1 MVKSMT
7 GFGRYEYSDEKC
19 KCSVEIKSV
28 NHRYLDLSIKMP
40 KRLGFFEATVRNV
53 LKESIKRGKVDVFI
67 TYEDLEE
74 QNVNIRYNKQVAA
87 KYMEYLNQ
95 IAEDFGLENDTRVST
110 LSRYPEVFEADEA
123 EVDEEAI
130 ERVLTLTTRKAAESF
145 SESREREG
153 ENLKADLL
161 GKLDEMTSSVEFIT
175 EKSPVIIEEYRQK
188 LTAKVEELLGDNTVD
203 ENRIL
208 TEVTI
213 FADKSCVDEELV
225 RLKSHIKATKDTLNA
240 GGEVGRKLD
249 FIAQEMNREANTTL
263 SKTTDLEIANA
274 AIDLKTCIEK
284 VREQIQN
291 LE

>member
-74 QNVNIRYNKQVAA
+74 QSVNIRYNKQVAA

-130 ERVLTLTTRKAAESF
+130 EKVLTLTAKKAAENF
-145 SESREREG
+145 AESRMREG

-161 GKLDEMTSSVEFIT
+161 GKLDEMLTAVDFIT

-225 RLKSHIKATKDTLNA
+225 RLRSHIKATKDTLEA

-274 AIDLKTCIEK
+274 AIDLKTSIEK

>member
-7 GFGRYEYSDEKC
+7 GFGRYEYSDESC

-40 KRLGFFEATVRNV
+40 KRFSFFETSVRNL
-53 LKESIKRGKVDVFI
+53 LKDYIKRGKVDVFI

-74 QNVNIRYNKQVAA
+74 QSVNIRYNKAIAA
-87 KYMEYLNQ
+87 KYMEYLEQ
-95 IAEDFGLENDTRVST
+95 MAKDFNLENDIRVST
-110 LSRYPEVFEADEA
+110 LSRYPEVFDTDEA
-123 EVDEEAI
+123 QIDEDAIWHVIEITVKEAAKNF
-130 ERVLTLTTRKAAESF
+130 T
-145 SESREREG
+145 ESREKEG
-153 ENLKADLL
+153 ENLEADLIA
-161 GKLDEMTSSVEFIT
+161 KLDDMLKDVDFIA
-175 EKSPVIIEEYRQK
+175 ERSPLIIEEYRQR
-188 LTAKVEELLGDNTVD
+188 LNAKVAELLGDNTVD

-213 FADKSCVDEELV
+213 YADKTCVDEELV
-225 RLKSHIKATKDTLNA
+225 RLRSHIKATRDTLKA

-263 SKTTDLEIANA
+263 SKTTDLEIANR
-274 AIDLKTCIEK
+274 AIDLKTGIEK

>member
-7 GFGRYEYSDEKC
+7 GFGRYEFNDEKC

-28 NHRYLDLSIKMP
+28 NHRYLDLSVKMP
-40 KRLGFFEATVRNV
+40 KRLGFFETSVRSL
-53 LKESIKRGKVDVFI
+53 LKDSIKRGKVDVFI
-67 TYEDLEE
+67 TFEELEE
-74 QNVNIRYNKQVAA
+74 QSVTIRYNKAVAA
-87 KYMEYLNQ
+87 KYMEYLEQ
-95 IAEDFGLENDTRVST
+95 IAEDFDLENDTRVST
-110 LSRYPEVFEADEA
+110 LSRYPEVFDTDESEIDEDA
-123 EVDEEAI
+123 IWKVLEVT
-130 ERVLTLTTRKAAESF
+130 VKGAAENF
-145 SESREREG
+145 AESRLKEG

-161 GKLDEMTSSVEFIT
+161 SKLDEMLKTVDYIT
-175 EKSPVIIEEYRQK
+175 ERSPIIIEEYQSRMR
-188 LTAKVEELLGDNTVD
+188 ARIEELLSDTQID

-208 TEVTI
+208 TEVAI

-225 RLKSHIKATKDTLNA
+225 RLKSHIQATKDALEA

-263 SKTTDLEIANA
+263 SKTTDLDIANA
-274 AIDLKTCIEK
+274 AIDLKTNIEK

>member
-7 GFGRYEYSDEKC
+7 GFGRYEFNDEKC

-28 NHRYLDLSIKMP
+28 NHRYLDLSVKMP
-40 KRLGFFEATVRNV
+40 KRLSFFETSVRSL
-53 LKESIKRGKVDVFI
+53 LKDSIKRGKVDVFI
-67 TYEDLEE
+67 TFEELEE
-74 QNVNIRYNKQVAA
+74 QSVTIRYNKAVAA
-87 KYMEYLNQ
+87 KYMEYLEQ
-95 IAEDFGLENDTRVST
+95 IAEDFDLENDTRVST
-110 LSRYPEVFEADEA
+110 LSRYPEVFDTDESEIDEDA
-123 EVDEEAI
+123 IWKVLEVTVKGATENF
-130 ERVLTLTTRKAAESF
+130 AES
-145 SESREREG
+145 RLKEG

-161 GKLDEMTSSVEFIT
+161 FKLDEMLKTVDYIT
-175 EKSPVIIEEYRQK
+175 ERSPIIIEEYQSRMR
-188 LTAKVEELLGDNTVD
+188 ARIEELLSDTQID

-208 TEVTI
+208 TEVAI

-225 RLKSHIKATKDTLNA
+225 RLKSHIQATKDALEA

-263 SKTTDLEIANA
+263 SKTTDLDIANA
-274 AIDLKTCIEK
+274 AIDLKTNIEK

>member
-74 QNVNIRYNKQVAA
+74 QSVNIRYNKQVAA

-130 ERVLTLTTRKAAESF
+130 EKVLTLTARKAAENF
-145 SESREREG
+145 AESRMREG

-161 GKLDEMTSSVEFIT
+161 GKLDEMLTAVDFIT

-203 ENRIL
+203 ENRIF

-225 RLKSHIKATKDTLNA
+225 RLRSHIKATKDTLEA

-274 AIDLKTCIEK
+274 AIDLKTSIEK